1 MSEAHTIAEYCAN
14 KSLRQQAE
22 YRVPCPAHGGKDNNL
37 VISEGSNGRTLFH
50 CHSHG
55 CTFQQIADS
64 LPSYLWDNGA
74 NIPARETVHKIEP
87 KPLTLRVKDDS
98 KTYDFAER
106 MWINSQYVDQTTHAY
121 AVRKKFQP
129 SAICKVGHLPHKFG
143 PLSEG
148 DHVLVIKMVDE
159 QGIFTGVQL
168 INEAGDRAF
177 AGGQG
182 MAILSNTLWDEGC
195 TFHVVEGYA
204 TGTAVPHMFK
214 GEKDIPVV
222 AFSLN
227 NVPKVERLLRTRI
240 NQEREFDPNIICHE
254 EPEGIDIWDV
264 VNDPEKRQRWAELR
278 QEAA

>member
-1 MSEAHTIAEYCAN
+1 MREYQRIAEYCAN
-14 KSLRQQAE
+14 RSFREQAE
-22 YRVPCPAHGGKDNNL
+22 YRVPCPAHGGKDDNL
-37 VISEGSNGRTLFH
+37 AISESQSGRTLFC

-55 CTFQQIADS
+55 CSFEQISAA
-64 LPSYLWDNGA
+64 LPSWIWDNGA
-74 NIPARETVHKIEP
+74 NIPARETFRKVEP

-106 MWINSQYVDQTTHAY
+106 MWINSEYLDRTDHAY

-129 SAICKVGHLPHKFG
+129 SAHCKVGTLPHKFG

-148 DHVLVIKMVDE
+148 DKVLVIKMVDE
-159 QGIFTGVQL
+159 QGIFNGVQL

-182 MAILSNTLWDEGC
+182 MLVLSNTWWDEGC

-227 NVPKVERLLRTRI
+227 NMTKVEQLLRSRI

-264 VNDPEKRQRWAELR
+264 VNDPEKRQRWAELQR
-278 QEAA
+278 EAA